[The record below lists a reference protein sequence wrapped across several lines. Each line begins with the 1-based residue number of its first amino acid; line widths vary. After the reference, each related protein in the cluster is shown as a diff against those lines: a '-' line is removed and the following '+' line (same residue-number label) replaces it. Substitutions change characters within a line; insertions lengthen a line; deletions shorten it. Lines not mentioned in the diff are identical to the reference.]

1 MRITITAVS
10 QTGNRRGEELAPEAE
25 IDTDESGVGPGALHK
40 EERDPFGNID
50 TDVKE
55 EGATP
60 EIEAQEWLPGGPV
73 AGVEAVENLLARTD
87 EGGEGEDGVTHILRT
102 ERTRDRMPKSYQTHS

>member
-1 MRITITAVS
+1 M
-10 QTGNRRGEELAPEAE
+10 
-25 IDTDESGVGPGALHK
+25 
-40 EERDPFGNID
+40 
-50 TDVKE
+50 KE

-60 EIEAQEWLPGGPV
+60 GIEAQEWLIGENA

-102 ERTRDRMPKSYQTHS
+102 ESDRDRMPKFYQTHS